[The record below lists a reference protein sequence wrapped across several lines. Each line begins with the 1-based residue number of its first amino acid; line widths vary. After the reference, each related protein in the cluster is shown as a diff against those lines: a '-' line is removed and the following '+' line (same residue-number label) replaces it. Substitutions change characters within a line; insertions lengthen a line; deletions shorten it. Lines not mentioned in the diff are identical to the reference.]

1 MAANDAFFT
10 NMKVPKLRKFVK
22 ERDIQ
27 IFNSRKCLHDLFS
40 FEVFGAYMQVLMDVT
55 TRDDRRHST
64 SFLVSLRPETG
75 KS

>member
-40 FEVFGAYMQVLMDVT
+40 FEVFGAYMQVLMDVNSLLA
-55 TRDDRRHST
+55 RRQKTLHF
-64 SFLVSLRPETG
+64 FLSL
-75 KS
+75 S